1 VGERGPGALISPRRR
16 VDAGDWAFV
25 RERRVGHLA
34 TADGEGRPSV
44 VPVVYATLVLD
55 GEPAIAIAID
65 EKPKGDPS
73 RLRRV
78 RNIRERPG
86 VALIVDEYA
95 EDWQRL
101 AWVLVRGAA
110 TVIEPGDAG
119 HAEAVAAL
127 RDKYPQYAAM
137 RLEALPAIV
146 IRLLTSR
153 SWRGSDVRVDA
164 SASAPRPAL
173 TPDPSPIAMG
183 EGGIAARQVASY
195 EQPDSVSVVRPP
207 ERFGR
212 QELSSLIRGRRSVR
226 AFDTLPVP
234 REIVEEA
241 IAAAGWA
248 PSPHGRQPWRFVVVE
263 SQERRDALAD
273 AMAATWRTQLR
284 LDGQDRA
291 TVEARLEKS
300 RDRLHRAPVLIVPCL
315 YLDDLDVY
323 PDEDRQRS
331 EETMAAQSLGA
342 AVQNLLLSLYAAG
355 VDGGWMCAPLFCPE
369 VVQEVLGLRSAL
381 NPHALIAVGYAAS
394 DPVRR
399 GRLPLGE
406 LIVDWQ

>member
-1 VGERGPGALISPRRR
+1 MVVAHRRG
-16 VDAGDWAFV
+16 VDVGDWAFV

-44 VPVVYATLVLD
+44 VPVVYATLVLE

-65 EKPKGDPS
+65 EKPKGDPA

-78 RNIRERPG
+78 RNIRERPE
-86 VALIVDEYA
+86 VALIVDDYA
-95 EDWQRL
+95 EDWRQL
-101 AWVLVRGAA
+101 AWVLVRGPAA
-110 TVIEPGDAG
+110 VIEPGAAG
-119 HAEAVAAL
+119 HAEVVAAL
-127 RDKYPQYAAM
+127 REKYPQYAAM
-137 RLEALPAIV
+137 HLEALPAIL
-146 IRLLTSR
+146 IRGLSTH
-153 SWRGSDVRVDA
+153 SWRGGDVSD
-164 SASAPRPAL
+164 
-173 TPDPSPIAMG
+173 
-183 EGGIAARQVASY
+183 
-195 EQPDSVSVVRPP
+195 EQPR

-212 QELSSLIRGRRSVR
+212 QELAALVRGRRSVR
-226 AFDTLPVP
+226 AFDTRPVP
-234 REIVEEA
+234 RAIIEEA

-263 SQERRDALAD
+263 SRERRVALAD
-273 AMAATWRTQLR
+273 AMAATWRTQLQ

-323 PDEDRQRS
+323 PDEDRQS
-331 EETMAAQSLGA
+331 AEETMAVQSLGA

-369 VVQEVLGLRSAL
+369 VVQEVLGLSPAL

-399 GRLPLGE
+399 GRLPLGD

>member
-1 VGERGPGALISPRRR
+1 VGERGPGAVIVNRSG
-16 VDAGDWAFV
+16 VDGADWAFV
-25 RERRVGHLA
+25 QQRRIGHLA

-44 VPVVYATLVLD
+44 VPVVYATLMLD

-65 EKPKGDPS
+65 EKPKGDPH

-78 RNIRERPG
+78 RNIRERPE
-86 VALIVDEYA
+86 VALVVDDYA
-95 EDWQRL
+95 EDWQQL
-101 AWVLVRGAA
+101 AWVLVRGTAA
-110 TVIEPGDAG
+110 VIEPGEAG

-146 IRLLTSR
+146 IGDLSTR
-153 SWRGSDVRVDA
+153 SWRGGAVS
-164 SASAPRPAL
+164 
-173 TPDPSPIAMG
+173 
-183 EGGIAARQVASY
+183 E
-195 EQPDSVSVVRPP
+195 EQQP
-207 ERFGR
+207 ERGGR
-212 QELSSLIRGRRSVR
+212 KEFAALVRGRRSVR
-226 AFDTLPVP
+226 AFDTRPVP
-234 REIVEEA
+234 RAIVEEA
-241 IAAAGWA
+241 VAAAGWA

-263 SQERRDALAD
+263 SRERRVALAD

-315 YLDDLDVY
+315 YLKGLDVY
-323 PDEDRQRS
+323 PDEDRQRA
-331 EETMAAQSLGA
+331 EETMAVQSLGA

-369 VVQEVLGLRSAL
+369 VVQEVLGLSPAL

>member
-1 VGERGPGALISPRRR
+1 VAVKAHRG

-25 RERRVGHLA
+25 EQRRVGHLA
-34 TADGEGRPSV
+34 TADQAGRPAV
-44 VPVVYATLVLD
+44 VPVVYAALVAD
-55 GEPAIAIAID
+55 GDPVIAIAID
-65 EKPKGDPS
+65 EKPKGEPA

-78 RNIRERPG
+78 RNIRERPE
-86 VALIVDEYA
+86 VALIVDDYT

-110 TVIEPGDAG
+110 SVIEPGETG
-119 HAEAVAAL
+119 HVEAVAAL
-127 RDKYPQYAAM
+127 RAKYSQYAAM
-137 RLEALPAIV
+137 RLEALPV
-146 IRLLTSR
+146 ILIRGLSMR
-153 SWRGSDVRVDA
+153 SWQGGSRGDA
-164 SASAPRPAL
+164 AASGPRPAL
-173 TPDPSPIAMG
+173 TPLSPSPIAMG
-183 EGGIAARQVASY
+183 EGEIVAGRVVAGK
-195 EQPDSVSVVRPP
+195 QPDSFSTARPP

-212 QELSSLIRGRRSVR
+212 QELASLIRGRRSVR
-226 AFDTLPVP
+226 AFDTRPVP
-234 REIVEEA
+234 RAIIEEA

-284 LDGQDRA
+284 LDGQDKA

-315 YLDDLDVY
+315 YLEGLDDY
-323 PDEDRQRS
+323 PDADRQRA
-331 EETMAAQSLGA
+331 EETMAVQSLGA

-369 VVQEVLGLRSAL
+369 VVQEALGLSPAL
-381 NPHALIAVGYAAS
+381 NPHALIAVGYAAA

-399 GRLPLGE
+399 PRLPLDD